1 MKKDVENKKEKDISL
16 KYFEWDMYRL
26 LEDFKSCFLKVCEKG
41 TRRSLVLN
49 FMDNFSSVCEEIEDY
64 FMDLSNLEQDRYLL
78 MNEFQKCLVGMK
90 NMLIVNFH
98 FNCVTRLG
106 DQIFHPRTLPET
118 LSKTPLFI
126 RIDDS
131 APIPRSPVV
140 MDYEEEKMF
149 GSERINYQS
158 FSNVSWR

>member
-1 MKKDVENKKEKDISL
+1 MEIAHQYAALTPLIKCYL
-16 KYFEWDMYRL
+16 
-26 LEDFKSCFLKVCEKG
+26 FLVCEKG

-131 APIPRSPVV
+131 APIPSPVV
-140 MDYEEEKMF
+140 MDYEGKKD
-149 GSERINYQS
+149 
-158 FSNVSWR
+158 VWV